1 MNTDDK
7 ELIAQCVAGQT
18 EAFGRLVERYQNRL
32 YHTLFSL
39 MGSEEDAR
47 DVAQEA
53 FVLAFQK
60 LQSFRGDSAFYS
72 WLFRIAF
79 NASVSFRRKH
89 RRTTSSLD
97 AAHEQSGIETADTSP
112 DTQPDHSLEVA
123 EQQGLVRTA
132 LAQIAADF
140 REVLILKEIEGLKYE
155 QIAEIVGCPIGTVRS
170 RIHRARQELREKLRV
185 LLKET

>member
-7 ELIAQCVAGQT
+7 ELISQCLDGQT
-18 EAFGRLVERYQNRL
+18 ESFGKLVERYQNRL
-32 YHTLFSL
+32 YHTLFSI

-47 DVAQEA
+47 DVAQET

-60 LQSFRGDSAFYS
+60 LKSFRGDSAFYS

-89 RRTTSSLD
+89 RRTISSLD
-97 AAHEQSGIETADTSP
+97 AAQEQSGIETVDDNP
-112 DTQPDHSLEVA
+112 DSQPTRSIEVE
-123 EQQGLVRTA
+123 EQQLAVRTA
-132 LAQIAADF
+132 LTQLADEF
-140 REVLILKEIEGLKYE
+140 REVLALKEMEGLKYE

-170 RIHRARQELREKLRV
+170 RIHRARHDLREKLRV
-185 LLKET
+185 ILKEQ